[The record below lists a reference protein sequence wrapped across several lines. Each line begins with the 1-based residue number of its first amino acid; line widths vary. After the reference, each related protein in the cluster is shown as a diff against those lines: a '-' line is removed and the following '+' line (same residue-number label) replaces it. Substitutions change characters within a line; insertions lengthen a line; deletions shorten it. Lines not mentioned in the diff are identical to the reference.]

1 MGTAMGEHDIIR
13 EYFAVPEL
21 MLARPEIELG
31 IGDDAAVLRI
41 PEGKHLVTA
50 TDALAEGTHFP
61 ADASAEWVANRAL
74 AVNLSDLAAM
84 AAEPLCFTLALTL
97 PQADPDW
104 LRGFGRGLAGLA
116 GEFRCP
122 LVGGDLCRGPLQVT
136 IQMHGL
142 CEPGRELRR
151 SGARPGQAVF
161 LTGHAGDGALG
172 LASLG
177 IATPGISL
185 NAPPADLPA
194 ACRAHFHDA
203 FYRPRPR
210 IAFARAAAALIA
222 SAIDVSD
229 GLLGDAGHLAAASG
243 VGIRIDPECLPYSPA
258 ALRCAGEES
267 RLHAALRGGDDYELC
282 FTAAAE
288 NAGRLMEIAVGMKL
302 PLTRIGE
309 VVAGEGVQ
317 LRGVEVGGVPS
328 FDHFAGHAKTSDD

>member
-1 MGTAMGEHDIIR
+1 MGTGLRMGEHDIIR
-13 EYFAVPEL
+13 RYFAVPEL
-21 MLARPEIELG
+21 TLARPEIELG

-50 TDALAEGTHFP
+50 TDTLAEGTHFP
-61 ADASAEWVANRAL
+61 TGAEAESIASRAL

-84 AAEPLCFTLALTL
+84 AAEPLCFTLALSL
-97 PQADPDW
+97 PAAEADW
-104 LRGFGRGLAGLA
+104 LASFSRGLAGLA
-116 GEFRCP
+116 GEFRCA

-136 IQMHGL
+136 IQIHGL

-161 LTGHAGDGALG
+161 VTGYVGDGALG
-172 LASLG
+172 LAGLG
-177 IATPGISL
+177 IATPGVSL
-185 NAPPADLPA
+185 DAPPADLPA
-194 ACRAHFHDA
+194 DCRAHFHDA

-229 GLLGDAGHLAAASG
+229 GLLGDAGHLAAAGG

-258 ALRCAGEES
+258 ALCCAGEAS

-282 FTAAAE
+282 FTAEPE
-288 NAGRLMEIAVGMKL
+288 NAGGLMAIAAGMNL

-309 VVAGEGVQ
+309 VVAGEGFQVK
-317 LRGVEVGGVPS
+317 GMEVGGGLS
-328 FDHFAGHAKTSDD
+328 FDHFQNHR